1 MTQVILDRGAKTIQ
15 WRKDNLFS
23 TNDVGTIRYPYIKKK
38 KKNKPLLC
46 LTSFTKI
53 NSN

>member
-15 WRKDNLFS
+15 WRKDNFFS

-38 KKNKPLLC
+38 KKKKQASIMPYIIYKN
-46 LTSFTKI
+46 
-53 NSN
+53 